1 MADQVLGIALLRNY
15 VRSAQGR
22 ADIRGSIDT
31 PQGALFAFDD
41 VGITTASTT
50 YVPTAATIT
59 CPTTGTY
66 LIELSAHAGIAA
78 TETAW
83 VSVLYD
89 GVAAVD
95 ADGDFLY
102 SSASNVDARIG
113 RRILRTV
120 YAGTTVQVQVRM
132 ATAVARAFTK
142 IELSITPV
150 RVG

>member
-15 VRSAQGR
+15 IRSAQGR
-22 ADIRGSIDT
+22 ADIRGATDAPPGPI
-31 PQGALFAFDD
+31 FAFDD
-41 VGITTASTT
+41 AGITTASTT
-50 YVPTAATIT
+50 YVSTAASLT
-59 CPTTGTY
+59 CPATGTY
-66 LIELSAHAGIAA
+66 LIEFAAHVGPAA

-102 SSASNVDARIG
+102 SSASVVSTRIA
-113 RRILRTV
+113 RRIRRTV
-120 YAGTTVQVQVRM
+120 YAGAVVQTQVRM
-132 ATAVARAFTK
+132 DTGAARLFDR
-142 IELSITPV
+142 IDLSITPV